1 MTATPLVAG
10 VLLSVL
16 GGIVRVKAWH
26 GAAVDA
32 CTPAQIRYRDVVVAH
47 LGGAGFNGIIPAH
60 GGDAIKLALL
70 KRRTERA
77 PFGLL
82 LGSLAPPA
90 AVEALMTALLL
101 VWALAT
107 GVLGPPSPGQIPLPL
122 VGGAAAVSAAVLWLL
137 ARRAPRL
144 LSDVRHGMTA
154 LRRPRRLARSVIP
167 WVFAARLIRLA
178 SLACFF
184 TAVGLPVT
192 LTGVLLLMAI
202 QGGVGTAGAA
212 SAAVRIAVIA
222 ASLPAAIGGTHVG
235 FDLAAQL
242 LGAAQLSTMA
252 ANLAISLVVLAITL
266 RTVSPRRLAA
276 YCRGRAP
283 VRPASVVAP
292 VAASTQPARAVT
304 KS

>member
-1 MTATPLVAG
+1 
-10 VLLSVL
+10 
-16 GGIVRVKAWH
+16 
-26 GAAVDA
+26 
-32 CTPAQIRYRDVVVAH
+32 
-47 LGGAGFNGIIPAH
+47 
-60 GGDAIKLALL
+60 
-70 KRRTERA
+70 
-77 PFGLL
+77 
-82 LGSLAPPA
+82 
-90 AVEALMTALLL
+90 
-101 VWALAT
+101 
-107 GVLGPPSPGQIPLPL
+107 
-122 VGGAAAVSAAVLWLL
+122 VSAAVLWLL

-184 TAVGLPVT
+184 MAVGLPVT

-283 VRPASVVAP
+283 VGPAAVVAP

>member
-32 CTPAQIRYRDVVVAH
+32 CAPARIRYRDVVVAH

-107 GVLGPPSPGQIPLPL
+107 GVLGAPSPGQIPLPL

-184 TAVGLPVT
+184 MAVGLPVT

-252 ANLAISLVVLAITL
+252 ANLAISVVVLAITL

-283 VRPASVVAP
+283 VRPAVVVAP
-292 VAASTQPARAVT
+292 AAASAQPARAVT